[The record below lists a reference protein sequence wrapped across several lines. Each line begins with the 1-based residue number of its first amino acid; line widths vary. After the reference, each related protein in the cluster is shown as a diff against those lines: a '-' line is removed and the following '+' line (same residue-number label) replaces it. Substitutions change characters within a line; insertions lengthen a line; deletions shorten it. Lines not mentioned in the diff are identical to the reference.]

1 MRLINTTTMILEQF
15 MGIQDGPSYAILSH
29 TWGEGEVTFPDFAN
43 LEVAN
48 LKKGFA
54 KIEHTCRQARLNGIG
69 YAWVDTCCIDKTSS
83 AELTEAI
90 NSMFQ
95 LYASSVI
102 CYAYLSDL
110 DPDGDVDPENQT
122 SQFARSRWFRRGWTL
137 QELIAPKTVE
147 FYDRDWNSRGCKAD
161 LSRAISAITGIDSD
175 VLRDSYALSQIPVAR
190 RMSWAAGRET
200 SRLEDRAYSLLG
212 IFDVNMPMLYGEGEK
227 AFIRLQEEIA
237 KETNDLTLFAWQAVK
252 TNEEDGG
259 QSASQKYRGIL
270 AISPVEFANSGDVV
284 PRSDHKF
291 NEEFVMTNKGLR
303 INADLAKGP
312 SGDYILSLY
321 CSRRGHLEENIGIYL
336 KHHGSSVYAR
346 DKPQEIAVAAE
357 WKPVSHRKAIYITK
371 NMSRALSVSVD
382 QIRQNAIHC
391 RHGFDNGTISVAR
404 PESLWDAQNK
414 LYLTAGLSSFAGLL
428 YFKPDSYDTP
438 FIIVCAMSDGV
449 SPWAMFLDGSNMKQI
464 SPALANQDLIL
475 KFPKSLM
482 KSQSIFFDKD
492 YQPTRFSISMSFEEG
507 IGDRE
512 PMYCIDIQAD
522 AEQGSLPS
530 FHETSEE
537 AMKKKRAERQ
547 IQANLM
553 TTRLKRA
560 KEGSRG

>member
-1 MRLINTTTMILEQF
+1 
-15 MGIQDGPSYAILSH
+15 MGVQDGPSYAILSH

-48 LKKGFA
+48 LKKSFA

-110 DPDGDVDPENQT
+110 DPDGGVDAENQT
-122 SQFARSRWFRRGWTL
+122 SQFARSRWFRRAWTL
-137 QELIAPKTVE
+137 QELIAPKNVE
-147 FYDRDWNSRGCKAD
+147 FYDRDWNSRGTKED
-161 LSRAISAITGIDSD
+161 LSRAISAITGIDGD
-175 VLRDSYALSQIPVAR
+175 VLRDSSALSQIPVAR

-200 SRLEDRAYSLLG
+200 TRLEDNAYSLLG

-252 TNEEDGG
+252 TNEEDSGRP
-259 QSASQKYRGIL
+259 ASQKYRGIL
-270 AISPVEFANSGDVV
+270 AKSPAEFANSGDVV

-303 INADLAKGP
+303 ITADLAKGS
-312 SGDYILSLY
+312 SGDYILSLN
-321 CSRRGHLEENIGIYL
+321 CSRRGQLDENIGIYL
-336 KHHGSSVYAR
+336 KHHGASVYAR
-346 DKPQEIAVAAE
+346 DKTQEIAVAAE
-357 WKPVSHRKAIYITK
+357 WKAVSHRKAIYITK
-371 NMSRALSVSVD
+371 NVSRALSASVD
-382 QIRQNAIHC
+382 RIRQNAIYC

-438 FIIVCAMSDGV
+438 FIIACAMSDSV
-449 SPWAMFLDGSNMKQI
+449 APWAMFLDGSNMKQI
-464 SPALANQDLIL
+464 SPALANQDLIHQL
-475 KFPKSLM
+475 PKSLM
-482 KSQSIFFDKD
+482 MSQSIFFDKN
-492 YQPTRFSISMSFEEG
+492 YQPTRFSISMFFQEG

-522 AEQGSLPS
+522 AEQGPLPS
-530 FHETSEE
+530 FHETAEE

-553 TTRLKRA
+553 STRLKRA
-560 KEGSRG
+560 KEGSQG

>member
-1 MRLINTTTMILEQF
+1 
-15 MGIQDGPSYAILSH
+15 MGVQDGPSYAILSH

-48 LKKGFA
+48 PKKSFA

-110 DPDGDVDPENQT
+110 DPDGGVDAENQT

-137 QELIAPKTVE
+137 QELIAPQTVE
-147 FYDRDWNSRGCKAD
+147 FYDRDWNSRGTKAD
-161 LSRAISAITGIDSD
+161 LSRAISAITGIDGD
-175 VLRDSYALSQIPVAR
+175 VLRDSAALSQIPVAR

-200 SRLEDRAYSLLG
+200 SRLEDKAYSLLG

-252 TNEEDGG
+252 TNEEDSGRP
-259 QSASQKYRGIL
+259 ASQKYRGIL
-270 AISPVEFANSGDVV
+270 AKSPAEFANSGDVV

-303 INADLAKGP
+303 ITAALAKGS
-312 SGDYILSLY
+312 SGDYILSLN
-321 CSRRGHLEENIGIYL
+321 CSRQGQLDEDIGIYL
-336 KHHGSSVYAR
+336 KHHGASVYAR

-357 WKPVSHRKAIYITK
+357 WEAVSHRKAIYITK
-371 NMSRALSVSVD
+371 NVSRALSASVD
-382 QIRQNAIHC
+382 RIRQNAIHC

-438 FIIVCAMSDGV
+438 FIIACAMSDSV
-449 SPWAMFLDGSNMKQI
+449 APWAMFLDGSNMKQI
-464 SPALANQDLIL
+464 SPALANQDLIFQL
-475 KFPKSLM
+475 PKSM
-482 KSQSIFFDKD
+482 MMSQSIFFDKN

-522 AEQGSLPS
+522 AEQGPLPS
-530 FHETSEE
+530 FHETAEE
-537 AMKKKRAERQ
+537 SMKKKRAERQ

-553 TTRLKRA
+553 STRLKRA
-560 KEGSRG
+560 KEGSQG